1 MSSSLTAIR
10 AEGVERRFGDLRAV
24 DGVSLEVQA
33 GEIYGFLG
41 PNGAGKSTLTHILC
55 TLLTPSAGR
64 ATVAGYDVA
73 TQPGEVRLR
82 AGVALQEAAL
92 DDKQTGS
99 EMLTLQGRFY
109 GLSAKTTK
117 ARVDQLT
124 SLVDIGS
131 ALDRR
136 IGTYSGGMKRRL
148 DLALALVHDPEVLFL
163 DEPTTGLD
171 PVSRAKVWQEVRRL
185 NQELGMT
192 VFLTTQYLEEADELA
207 DRVGIINK
215 GRLVAEGSPAQL
227 KRTIGTDV
235 VIVTL
240 TGDVGSAG
248 RALESLELVERVEIN
263 GPTVTLSVSD
273 GPSAISPIAVAL
285 AQVPQAQVV
294 ELSLRRPSLD
304 DVFLSVTG
312 EHITDSD
319 PFVAGASGP
328 QHPQRHQETQS
339 HQEPQRTP
347 PPRPP
352 LPRPPGSSPRAQDSS
367 ATWPPW
373 PPAPCAPSP
382 GTPLPSSPP

>member
-1 MSSSLTAIR
+1 MASNEIAIS
-10 AEGVERRFGDLRAV
+10 ADTVVRRFGVLSAV
-24 DGVSLEVQA
+24 DGVSLEVKA

-41 PNGAGKSTLTHILC
+41 PNGAGKSTLTRILC
-55 TLLTPSAGR
+55 TLLTPSSGH
-64 ATVAGYDVA
+64 ATVAGYDVES
-73 TQPGEVRLR
+73 QPGEVRLR

-99 EMLTLQGRFY
+99 EMLALQGRFY
-109 GLSAKTTK
+109 GLSAKATK

-124 SLVDIGS
+124 ELVDIGA

-171 PVSRAKVWQEVRRL
+171 PVSRAKVWQEVGRL

-215 GRLVAEGSPAQL
+215 GGLVAEGTPAQL

-235 VIVTL
+235 VVVSVA
-240 TGDVGSAG
+240 GDPATAA
-248 RALESLELVERVEIN
+248 RALESLELVERIETN
-263 GPTVTLSVSD
+263 GPSLTLSVSD
-273 GPSAISPIAVAL
+273 GPSTISPIAVAL
-285 AQVPQAQVV
+285 AQAPDVEVI

-312 EHITDSD
+312 EHISD
-319 PFVAGASGP
+319 PSAFMASASAP
-328 QHPQRHQETQS
+328 QSTKELQ
-339 HQEPQRTP
+339 
-347 PPRPP
+347 
-352 LPRPPGSSPRAQDSS
+352 
-367 ATWPPW
+367 
-373 PPAPCAPSP
+373 
-382 GTPLPSSPP
+382 

>member
-1 MSSSLTAIR
+1 MSQSRIAIS

-24 DGVSLEVQA
+24 DGVNLEVKT

-41 PNGAGKSTLTHILC
+41 PNGAGKSTLTRILC

-73 TQPGEVRLR
+73 SQPGEVRLR

-99 EMLTLQGRFY
+99 EMLALQGRFY
-109 GLSAKTTK
+109 GLTAKATK

-124 SLVDIGS
+124 KLVDIGS

-215 GRLVAEGSPAQL
+215 GKLVAEGTPAQL

-235 VIVTL
+235 VIVTV
-240 TGDVGSAG
+240 TGDATDAG
-248 RALESLELVERVEIN
+248 RALEALALVERIEVN
-263 GPTVTLSVSD
+263 GAMLTLSVSD

-285 AQVPQAQVV
+285 AQVPDTQVI

-312 EHITDSD
+312 EHITDSSA
-319 PFVAGASGP
+319 FMASASAAQNP
-328 QHPQRHQETQS
+328 
-339 HQEPQRTP
+339 QEPQ
-347 PPRPP
+347 
-352 LPRPPGSSPRAQDSS
+352 
-367 ATWPPW
+367 
-373 PPAPCAPSP
+373 
-382 GTPLPSSPP
+382 

>member
-1 MSSSLTAIR
+1 MAIR
-10 AEGVERRFGDLRAV
+10 ADTVVRRFGDLSAV
-24 DGVSLEVQA
+24 DGVSLEVKA

-41 PNGAGKSTLTHILC
+41 PNGAGKSTLTRILC
-55 TLLTPSAGR
+55 TLLTPSSGH
-64 ATVAGYDVA
+64 ATVAGYDVES
-73 TQPGEVRLR
+73 QPGEVRLR

-99 EMLTLQGRFY
+99 EMLALQGRFY
-109 GLSAKTTK
+109 GLSAKATK

-124 SLVDIGS
+124 ELVDIGA

-171 PVSRAKVWQEVRRL
+171 PVSRAKVWQEVGRL

-207 DRVGIINK
+207 NRVGIINK
-215 GRLVAEGSPAQL
+215 GRLVAEGTPAQL

-235 VIVTL
+235 VVVSVA
-240 TGDVGSAG
+240 GDPATAA
-248 RALESLELVERVEIN
+248 RALESLELVERIETN
-263 GPTVTLSVSD
+263 GPSLTLSVSD
-273 GPSAISPIAVAL
+273 GPSSISPIAVAL
-285 AQVPQAQVV
+285 AQAPDVEVI

-312 EHITDSD
+312 EHISD
-319 PFVAGASGP
+319 PSAFMASASAP
-328 QHPQRHQETQS
+328 QSTKELQ
-339 HQEPQRTP
+339 
-347 PPRPP
+347 
-352 LPRPPGSSPRAQDSS
+352 
-367 ATWPPW
+367 
-373 PPAPCAPSP
+373 
-382 GTPLPSSPP
+382 